1 MMILECCIICVS
13 VCVCQLLQSL
23 SGSGIGTASAGGRG
37 GGGEAGEE
45 EPLYVNAKQYQ
56 RILKRRQQRAR
67 LEQEGR
73 IPKHRMVCVLWFRLM
88 YYMQDMHQAPFGMH

>member
-1 MMILECCIICVS
+1 MC
-13 VCVCQLLQSL
+13 VCVQLLQSL